1 MTPEQ
6 ELKAKLEACIA
17 DHKAITANREKLE
30 QELAELEAAKKP
42 KLRHGDIF
50 PVNGTYQVVLKRN
63 NSLEVFGD
71 ESGSGV
77 SPTADWPDLKS
88 RVGNIKDY
96 FDDLKALQ
104 EDVTEFE
111 IEEYKDDL
119 LEYLDDLLNINPFI
133 VADQEHEGFIEIKD
147 LSDNQ
152 KVHVAYADLPRL
164 YNGLRAIEATIKR
177 NEL

>member
-6 ELKAKLEACIA
+6 ELKAKLEANKA
-17 DHKAITANREKLE
+17 DLEAVTANKEKLE
-30 QELAELEAAKKP
+30 KELAELEAAKKP
-42 KLRHGDIF
+42 KHGDYGIDHEGD
-50 PVNGTYQVVLKRN
+50 PTIVLEKNESDDLMTACMVEGGGLQCQGVAEEEWLPKTTY
-63 NSLEVFGD
+63 
-71 ESGSGV
+71 
-77 SPTADWPDLKS
+77 
-88 RVGNIKDY
+88 GNLV
-96 FDDLKALQ
+96 DDLKALQ

-111 IEEYKDDL
+111 IEEYK
-119 LEYLDDLLNINPFI
+119 DDLLNINPFI

-177 NEL
+177 NQ